1 MIVGGIIISIALLS
15 YYFYYPR
22 LPPKGSLGYYKYQWK
37 LLN

>member
-1 MIVGGIIISIALLS
+1 MIVGGIIITIALLS